1 MNGLKLEE
9 LYLGYNDVGD
19 GADGSLSVILDKCR
33 HLSSLGLESCGLTGR
48 TFETS
53 RKVAK
58 ALKGKHYGN
67 SQC

>member
-33 HLSSLGLESCGLTGR
+33 HLSSLGLDH
-48 TFETS
+48 
-53 RKVAK
+53 VA
-58 ALKGKHYGN
+58 
-67 SQC
+67 